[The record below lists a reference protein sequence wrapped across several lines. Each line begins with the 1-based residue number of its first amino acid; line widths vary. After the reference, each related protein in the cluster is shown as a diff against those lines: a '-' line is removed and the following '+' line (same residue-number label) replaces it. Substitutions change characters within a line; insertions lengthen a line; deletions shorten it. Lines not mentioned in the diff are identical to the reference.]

1 MFMSGGEGF
10 LDGTGAG
17 QEWEDP
23 GNQEDEKEVVIDPT
37 IAERA
42 RQEKR
47 REHQQS
53 ARDYI
58 VTAAA
63 CAIAGV
69 LAPIM
74 INASLVTGS
83 PYPRESALEDRVNDE
98 IVIRSAD
105 TTIDPYSLND
115 RLKVSGLIGQ
125 NPNLNNPNFI
135 GAAERIIQDN
145 QSESWGSKNAG
156 LVAFTAGL
164 VGVGGTL
171 WCSYMANR
179 HHRSARENEG
189 NTM

>member
-37 IAERA
+37 IAAYA
-42 RQEKR
+42 RQQER
-47 REHQQS
+47 RRHQQS
-53 ARDYI
+53 AFDNI

-74 INASLVTGS
+74 INTNLVTGS
-83 PYPRESALEDRVNDE
+83 PYPRESALEARANDE
-98 IVIRSAD
+98 IVIRNAD
-105 TTIDPYSLND
+105 KKINPYWLNN
-115 RLKVSGLIGQ
+115 RQQVTGLIGQ
-125 NPNLNNPNFI
+125 NPNLNNQNFR

-145 QSESWGSKNAG
+145 QSESWGSKIAG
-156 LVAFTAGL
+156 FVALTAGL
-164 VGVGGTL
+164 TGLGGTL
-171 WCSYMANR
+171 WFSYKAYG
-179 HHRSARENEG
+179 HHCSARENDG